1 MAILSDVTEERA
13 GPLAVAAAAQ
23 AYTAAAA
30 EARMC
35 GLNVPI
41 MAIAGSGNHGITN
54 FVGCCRR
61 LRRWALRS
69 GRS

>member
-61 LRRWALRS
+61 LRR
-69 GRS
+69 